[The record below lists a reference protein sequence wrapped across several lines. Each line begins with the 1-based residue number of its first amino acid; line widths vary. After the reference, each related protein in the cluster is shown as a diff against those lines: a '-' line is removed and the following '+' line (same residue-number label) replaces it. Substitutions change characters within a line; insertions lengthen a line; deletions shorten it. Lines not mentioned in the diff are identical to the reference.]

1 MKKSLHINDG
11 RRSRMRHASE
21 IARRKAD
28 RARKFG
34 TAKRRALNL
43 VPIRTFWPQMSRRE
57 RVGFNL
63 ASMGALTS
71 LGALPL
77 TGFGSMRGS
86 PHEHEVRIVD
96 EAFDLIERKI
106 SEIGK

>member
-34 TAKRRALNL
+34 TPKPRALN
-43 VPIRTFWPQMSRRE
+43 
-57 RVGFNL
+57 
-63 ASMGALTS
+63 
-71 LGALPL
+71 
-77 TGFGSMRGS
+77 
-86 PHEHEVRIVD
+86 